1 MRKLNTT
8 AHEQPMKFT
17 FKIRLM
23 LILLACVSLHSTPNW
38 AGSLNCRIEPHLLID
53 ISSPVEGLVSE
64 VLVDRNQLVEKGQ
77 VLALLESSVEAATVD
92 LRRAQAEMNS
102 DIDAKRLAYEFSQ
115 RNLKR
120 INNLYKKKA
129 ISYAKLDEAKTE
141 NALAAQQLQQSKDRK
156 LQAHLEFVRAEKLL
170 ARRTITS
177 PVDGLVV
184 ARYKDPGEHIDN
196 EPLLQLAQLDPLKVE
211 VFAPASLFGKI
222 TVGISAKVIPQSSG
236 RKRSYLAE
244 VTMVDQ
250 IIDAPSHTFGIRLSF
265 PNPDNRLPS
274 GLKCRVDFPDSVL
287 PPATDNNLDDQ
298 KTY

>member
-1 MRKLNTT
+1 
-8 AHEQPMKFT
+8 MKFDS
-17 FKIRLM
+17 KAR
-23 LILLACVSLHSTPNW
+23 LILILCSCASLYSNANW

-64 VLVDRNQLVEKGQ
+64 VLVERNQPVEKGQ
-77 VLALLESSVEAATVD
+77 ILARLESSVEAATVE
-92 LRRAQAEMNS
+92 LRRALADMDS
-102 DIDAKRLAYEFSQ
+102 DYDAKKLAYGFSQ

-120 INNLYKKKA
+120 IDNLYQKKA

-156 LQAHLEFVRAEKLL
+156 QQAHLELIRAKKLL
-170 ARRTITS
+170 ERRTITS
-177 PVDGLVV
+177 PINGLVV

-222 TVGISAKVIPQSSG
+222 KVGITAKVIPQSSG

-265 PNPDNRLPS
+265 PNPGNRLPS
-274 GLKCRVDFPDSVL
+274 GLKCRVDFPDNVL
-287 PPATDNNLDDQ
+287 PPVTDNLD
-298 KTY
+298 KSTPY